1 VLRLPRTSAGR
12 GLLAAALLAVMLG
25 GWWLNQRRNAVQVPA
40 TFARLAEAF
49 ADNDAAAVIG
59 ALHPDYA
66 WDRQWPTVF
75 SHQDELRAMLGGGG
89 RTDSE
94 LDRPRGLAKAG
105 IRQWFLLH
113 TLNRLELRWTVH
125 DYTVANDGSITA
137 LVDLDLTAANGSTV
151 KVEPLRRH
159 RFILAGYGL
168 GPKLRILSHDPIP
181 VQMPF

>member
-1 VLRLPRTSAGR
+1 
-12 GLLAAALLAVMLG
+12 
-25 GWWLNQRRNAVQVPA
+25 
-40 TFARLAEAF
+40 
-49 ADNDAAAVIG
+49 
-59 ALHPDYA
+59 
-66 WDRQWPTVF
+66 
-75 SHQDELRAMLGGGG
+75 
-89 RTDSE
+89 
-94 LDRPRGLAKAG
+94 
-105 IRQWFLLH
+105 
-113 TLNRLELRWTVH
+113 VH